1 MALRDL
7 INEKV
12 KRLEEIPSNLLTVID
27 KQNEVLY
34 KSILSDLATLEV
46 KDGKIVSSNENLLKI
61 SGIVEKLRTVL
72 FGKEY
77 VEAIKTFAVEI
88 NNQANLNNKILEDV
102 VGTFEDDELFKS
114 AISKSQ
120 ENALSLLDNSAIS
133 QQLLKPI
140 SEILT
145 SAIINESSYLQ
156 AVELMRS
163 NMTGENALL
172 SKYAGQIVKDT
183 FAIADRQYV
192 QLTARNN
199 GIEFYRWDGG
209 TVEDSRQ
216 FCVERA
222 QGIFHYKEIADW
234 GEGIKK
240 DSSFEYPKTIKQRG
254 ESVKGWEGMNYDTTR
269 STIFSYAGG
278 YNCIHVL
285 VPIATEYVPEKWI
298 NRAKQL
304 GYYSQTQ

>member
-12 KRLEEIPSNLLTVID
+12 KRLEEIPQNLLTTID
-27 KQNEVLY
+27 KQNEAVY

-46 KDGKIVSSNENLLKI
+46 KDGKVVSSNNNLLKI
-61 SGIVEKLRTVL
+61 SVIVEKLRTVL
-72 FGKEY
+72 FSKEY

-88 NNQANLNNKILEDV
+88 SNQAALNNTILSQV
-102 VGTFEDDELFKS
+102 VGSFDDDELYKN
-114 AISKSQ
+114 AVKKSQ
-120 ENALSLLDNSAIS
+120 QNALSLLDNSAIS

-145 SAIINESSYLQ
+145 SAIINESSYLDL
-156 AVELMRS
+156 VEIMRT
-163 NMTGENALL
+163 NLTGENALL

-183 FAIADRQYV
+183 FAISDRQYV
-192 QLTARNN
+192 QLTARNH

-234 GEGIKK
+234 GDGVKK
-240 DSSFEYPKTIKQRG
+240 DGSFEYPKTIKQRG

-285 VPIATEYVPEKWI
+285 VPIATEYVPHNWVD
-298 NRAKQL
+298 RAKRL
-304 GYYSQTQ
+304 GYYLQTQ